1 MSDGPIDHTNAIKSH
16 ARGNRLLRFDRA
28 CRRSQGR
35 ADRTRAAEFPHRPRP
50 NAAFDHP
57 RAPHRQAG
65 GGGQRGALGSRD
77 RAIARTAH
85 GVIDGNLDEQ
95 LPLVVLQ
102 THTQADLNLN
112 GEIGNRANALLG
124 GELSSKARFSRTIV
138 STSGGRRTNR
148 FRPRSMSRPSG
159 TSCTTSLRRANFTAR
174 HVARKTRSPRSV
186 RSATPVP
193 IAPRGSSVAL
203 NG

>member
-1 MSDGPIDHTNAIKSH
+1 MCLMVRSTMPTRSSSTRVETGYLGSTGLAADDG
-16 ARGNRLLRFDRA
+16 L
-28 CRRSQGR
+28 
-35 ADRTRAAEFPHRPRP
+35 AA
-50 NAAFDHP
+50 
-57 RAPHRQAG
+57 QAN
-65 GGGQRGALGSRD
+65 GALGSRD
-77 RAIARTAH
+77 QRRDRAIARAARKA
-85 GVIDGNLDEQ
+85 IDGDLNEQ
-95 LPLVVLQ
+95 LPLVVRQ
-102 THTQADLNLN
+102 THTQTYLNLN
-112 GEIGNRANALLG
+112 GVIGNRANALLG

-174 HVARKTRSPRSV
+174 HVARKTRSPRSL

-193 IAPRGSSVAL
+193 IALRGSSVAL